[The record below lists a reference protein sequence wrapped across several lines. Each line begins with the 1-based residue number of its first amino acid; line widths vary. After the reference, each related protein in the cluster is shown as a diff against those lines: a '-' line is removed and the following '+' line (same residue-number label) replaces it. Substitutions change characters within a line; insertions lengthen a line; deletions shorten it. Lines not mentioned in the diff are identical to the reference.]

1 MARINCLHC
10 ETPLRIRSSRKVVP
24 TSIQLGLQCTNVEC
38 GATFGGVMEITH
50 GISPSAL
57 PNPGVQLRMVTPKR
71 RVAANDVDGAL
82 SASAPEVA
90 PFAAISGGP
99 APVAVN
105 DDDVDEAVQTG
116 T

>member
-24 TSIQLGLQCTNVEC
+24 TSIQLGLQCTNVDC

-71 RVAANDVDGAL
+71 RLPEPANDDGAFG
-82 SASAPEVA
+82 ASAPGVA
-90 PFAAISGGP
+90 PLTGSAAEP
-99 APVAVN
+99 PRAAN
-105 DDDVDEAVQTG
+105 DDDVAEAVQTG
-116 T
+116 S